1 MAVVDIAGAQRAMA
15 KRSAG
20 ILAFRRKGRTLE
32 LLLVHPGGP
41 FWSKKDEGA
50 WSIPKGLVDGDEDA
64 RAAARREFEEETGFR
79 AQEPF
84 LELGSFKQPG
94 GKSVSAWAMEADFD
108 LAGFHSNTFTMEW
121 PPKSGRVAAFPE
133 ADRAGW
139 FSAIEAVRKVTRGQ
153 IAIIEALLA
162 KLQRD

>member
-1 MAVVDIAGAQRAMA
+1 VG

-20 ILAFRRKGRTLE
+20 ILAFRGSGRTLE

-41 FWSKKDEGA
+41 FWSKKDDGA
-50 WSIPKGLVDGDEDA
+50 WSIPKGLVDSEEDA
-64 RAAARREFEEETGFR
+64 LAAARREFEEETGFR
-79 AQEPF
+79 AEEPF

-94 GKSVSAWAMEADFD
+94 GKTVSAWATEADFD
-108 LAGFHSNTFTMEW
+108 LTGFRSNTFTMEW
-121 PPKSGRVAAFPE
+121 PPKSGRIAAFPE

-139 FSAIEAVRKVTRGQ
+139 FGAIEAVRKVTKGQ

>member
-1 MAVVDIAGAQRAMA
+1 MAVVDIAGAQRTMA